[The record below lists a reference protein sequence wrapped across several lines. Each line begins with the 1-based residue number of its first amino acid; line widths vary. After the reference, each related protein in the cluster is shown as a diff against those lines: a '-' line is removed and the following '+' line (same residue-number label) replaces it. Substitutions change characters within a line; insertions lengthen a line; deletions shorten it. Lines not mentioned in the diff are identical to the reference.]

1 MIFFS
6 LPHHTPQRA
15 RLFLGRLHPGGV
27 IGSEEGQ
34 VLPCIAEVRLDIH
47 AETTWPETH
56 QLWTMKPSVV
66 QINCILKQR
75 VRWAT
80 FLSSPDSA
88 RTRNTQLHDSAI
100 ERRRRR
106 RRCHGDDHDGDC
118 TFLLFCVTGPTKM
131 HAEHESDTAQ
141 SRTQIRNC
149 EHKASATA
157 EAENVAHSAPDGV
170 KQYGRHSSRCG
181 QPHGEAPTMSEI
193 DHELS

>member
-1 MIFFS
+1 MMIFFS

-66 QINCILKQR
+66 QNNCILKQR
-75 VRWAT
+75 VRWTT

-106 RRCHGDDHDGDC
+106 RRCHGDDHDGDG
-118 TFLLFCVTGPTKM
+118 TFLLFCMTTSNPVLTSYSCDNGDKN
-131 HAEHESDTAQ
+131 S
-141 SRTQIRNC
+141 QITD
-149 EHKASATA
+149 A
-157 EAENVAHSAPDGV
+157 V
-170 KQYGRHSSRCG
+170 SSR
-181 QPHGEAPTMSEI
+181 PTNNF
-193 DHELS
+193 

>member
-1 MIFFS
+1 MMVMLMVVGLGNGLRWVRERS
-6 LPHHTPQRA
+6 RGKESGNGSRKGSGNGSGKGVLPHHTPQRA

-34 VLPCIAEVRLDIH
+34 VLTCIAEVRLDIH

-66 QINCILKQR
+66 QNNCILKQR
-75 VRWAT
+75 VRWTT

-100 ERRRRR
+100 ERRRRQ

-118 TFLLFCVTGPTKM
+118 TFLLFV
-131 HAEHESDTAQ
+131 
-141 SRTQIRNC
+141 
-149 EHKASATA
+149 
-157 EAENVAHSAPDGV
+157 V
-170 KQYGRHSSRCG
+170 
-181 QPHGEAPTMSEI
+181 
-193 DHELS
+193 